1 MRYCLEA
8 LATSILLS
16 VVLVVHWF
24 TVAPDTVL
32 WPLLAAPLAV
42 ACLAVWAE
50 AAGWAHSRRCRLV
63 QD

>member
-1 MRYCLEA
+1 MA
-8 LATSILLS
+8 GSILVSAVLVARWFVASEVS
-16 VVLVVHWF
+16 VV
-24 TVAPDTVL
+24 

-42 ACLAVWAE
+42 ACLAACAE